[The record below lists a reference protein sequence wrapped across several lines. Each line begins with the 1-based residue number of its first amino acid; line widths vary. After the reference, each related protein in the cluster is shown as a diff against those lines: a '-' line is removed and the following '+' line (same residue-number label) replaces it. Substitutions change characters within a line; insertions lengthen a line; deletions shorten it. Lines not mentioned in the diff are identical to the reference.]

1 MNLSK
6 NFLIAVGAGLV
17 CVAILVTGIV
27 YMQRGAHVTVS
38 GQILKVRTAPLSDSA
53 TLLVLDF
60 RVTNPADYP
69 FLTRK
74 VTAIFEDAAGNR
86 TEGLTASEIDAQHI
100 FQGIPVLGEKYNPT
114 LIENSEVAPRGTLD
128 RMVASRFE
136 MPEAAIQG
144 RKRFVVRIEEK
155 NRGGVFEISEK

>member
-1 MNLSK
+1 MSK

-17 CVAILVTGIV
+17 CVAILVAGIF

-38 GQILKVRTAPLSDSA
+38 GKVLKVRTVPLSDSA
-53 TLLVLDF
+53 SLVVLDF

-86 TEGLTASEIDAQHI
+86 TAGLTASEIDAQHI

-114 LIENSEVAPRGTLD
+114 LIENDEVAPRSTLD
-128 RMVASRFE
+128 RMVAARFE
-136 MPEAAIQG
+136 MPETSLQG

>member
-1 MNLSK
+1 MSK

-17 CVAILVTGIV
+17 CVAILVAGIF

-38 GQILKVRTAPLSDSA
+38 GKVLKVRTVPLSDSA
-53 TLLVLDF
+53 SLVVLDF

-114 LIENSEVAPRGTLD
+114 LIENDEVAPRSTLD
-128 RMVASRFE
+128 RMVAARFE
-136 MPEAAIQG
+136 MPETSLQG
-144 RKRFVVRIEEK
+144 RKRFVVKIEEID
-155 NRGGVFEISEK
+155 GQVFEISEK

>member
-60 RVTNPADYP
+60 RVTNPP
-69 FLTRK
+69 TTR
-74 VTAIFEDAAGNR
+74 
-86 TEGLTASEIDAQHI
+86 S
-100 FQGIPVLGEKYNPT
+100 
-114 LIENSEVAPRGTLD
+114 
-128 RMVASRFE
+128 
-136 MPEAAIQG
+136 
-144 RKRFVVRIEEK
+144 
-155 NRGGVFEISEK
+155 

>member
-1 MNLSK
+1 MSK

-17 CVAILVTGIV
+17 CVAILVAGIF

-38 GQILKVRTAPLSDSA
+38 GKVLKVRTVPLSDSA
-53 TLLVLDF
+53 SLVVLDF

-86 TEGLTASEIDAQHI
+86 TEGLTASEIDAHHN

-114 LIENSEVAPRGTLD
+114 LIENDEVAPRSTLD
-128 RMVASRFE
+128 RMVAARFE
-136 MPEAAIQG
+136 MPETSLQG